1 MNKFAGVD
9 MMVEQDVSG
18 WYVKYTVHY
27 RGHILHSGIVLG
39 GRESNYGGIDKGKRD
54 YILRR
59 ASEIVAGKGY
69 SGVVVRKMK

>member
-1 MNKFAGVD
+1 MNRFEGVE
-9 MMVEQDVSG
+9 MRVEQDASG
-18 WYVKYTVHY
+18 WNVKYTVHY
-27 RGHILHSGIVLG
+27 RGYVLHSGIVLG

-59 ASEIVAGKGY
+59 ASEIVVGKGY